1 MTMAPSD
8 DDRSGKDDLAPEN
21 ANSEQDESGTQAQD
35 VAEDARV
42 RGTDPSEDSERGG
55 KTDPTELVP
64 QDMSD
69 LVEKMQEMTRSGHVD
84 MDAYAGE
91 PVMDDEED
99 SYGDSEGSD
108 E

>member
-1 MTMAPSD
+1 MTMAPNG
-8 DDRSGKDDLAPEN
+8 DDRFVQDDLAPEN

-35 VAEDARV
+35 VAEDART
-42 RGTDPSEDSERGG
+42 RGTDLSEGSERGG

-91 PVMDDEED
+91 PAMDDEED